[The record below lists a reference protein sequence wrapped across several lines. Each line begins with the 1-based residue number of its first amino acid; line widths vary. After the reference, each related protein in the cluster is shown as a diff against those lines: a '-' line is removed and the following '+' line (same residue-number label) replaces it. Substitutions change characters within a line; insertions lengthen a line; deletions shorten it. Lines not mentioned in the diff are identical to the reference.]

1 MAEKLSYKALM
12 EQGAEAEQNEDIDSA
27 VELYQQA
34 IKQSPSNEA
43 PYQRLMIL
51 YRKAKEYKKEL
62 AVINDGIRFFKQQ
75 FEHKHKQSP
84 VISSKVARVSKTLA
98 KSLGLTDKKGNAVHT
113 PEPVLKWER
122 RKQLLLKKMKK

>member
-1 MAEKLSYKALM
+1 M
-12 EQGAEAEQNEDIDSA
+12 EQGAEAEQNEDFDSA
-27 VELYQQA
+27 VASYRQA

-62 AVINDGIRFFKQQ
+62 AVINDGIRFFRQQ
-75 FEHKHKQSP
+75 FQHKHKQLP
-84 VISSKVARVSKTLA
+84 VISSKAARVSKTLA

-113 PEPVLKWER
+113 PEPILKWEK